1 VGLIGRLP
9 DMGTGRL
16 KIKMYYRESEMGSIG
31 EKQLTK
37 EQQDWI
43 DGWLNLWGAWVY
55 SGRIDKRQINMI
67 YKFMVSVE
75 PCKNPDRPMCND
87 DDGMLIS
94 QVVDSVMIIDRK
106 AYGILLSYYAYNAS
120 KLKIAS
126 HYHRFAEPRKMMT
139 RSGGRLKKPS
149 MGTCRNEVNE
159 IINASVYLLYQPLQD
174 AFNSR
179 KRVDKIRK
187 IA

>member
-1 VGLIGRLP
+1 
-9 DMGTGRL
+9 MG
-16 KIKMYYRESEMGSIG
+16 YRG
-31 EKQLTK
+31 EKQLIK

-55 SGRIDKRQINMI
+55 SGRIDKRQFNMI
-67 YKFMVSVE
+67 YKFMMSVE
-75 PCKNPDRPMCND
+75 PGKHQERPICND

-94 QVVDSVMIIDRK
+94 QVVDSVMCIDRK
-106 AYGILLSYYAYNAS
+106 AYGILLSYYAHNAS
-120 KLKIAS
+120 KLAISTYYHKVAS
-126 HYHRFAEPRKMMT
+126 PRKMMT

-159 IINASVYLLYQPLQD
+159 ILNASLYLLYQPLKN

-179 KRVDKIRK
+179 KRVEKIKK

>member
-1 VGLIGRLP
+1 
-9 DMGTGRL
+9 
-16 KIKMYYRESEMGSIG
+16 MGSIG

-37 EQQDWI
+37 EQHDWI

-75 PCKNPDRPMCND
+75 PRKNPDRPICND

-94 QVVDSVMIIDRK
+94 QVVDSVMFIDRK
-106 AYGILLSYYAYNAS
+106 AYGILLSYYAHGAS
-120 KLKIAS
+120 KLSIS
-126 HYHRFAEPRKMMT
+126 SYYHRVADSRKMMT

-149 MGTCRNEVNE
+149 LRTCRREVDE
-159 IINASVYLLYQPLQD
+159 ILNASVYLLYQPLKN

-179 KRVDKIRK
+179 KPVAKIK
-187 IA
+187 NIA